1 MLERAGATGKLE
13 AGAREGRA
21 TIAIRE
27 GRVIAVDAPLV
38 AAPRLGRVLVQA
50 GIERD
55 AIERVASEQ
64 HGVKLGDA
72 VVRAGLVGQGA
83 VSHAI
88 RLQLRARVRAIARWP
103 AIELR
108 FEHSVEPRAH
118 AHAMPVRVGELMLGA
133 MREAI
138 ALHDA
143 SDVRAKLDSGP
154 LVLTSV
160 GLRLI
165 DGAPL
170 WPDEHAASA
179 LLRRGT
185 TCAALERA
193 GAATPRALRF
203 VLALRWLDGAAP
215 PPASA
220 SVALL
225 ARKVREV
232 RRGTSAHALL
242 DVPRGASPEET
253 RRAWKRLAGSL
264 HPDRFQSGG
273 PDAISRASEE
283 VASAINGAARRLR
296 ATR

>member
-1 MLERAGATGKLE
+1 MLERAGATGELE

-21 TIAIRE
+21 TIAIRD

-50 GIERD
+50 GLGHD
-55 AIERVASEQ
+55 ALERVAREQ
-64 HGVKLGDA
+64 HGAKLGDA
-72 VVRAGLVGQGA
+72 LVRAGIAGQGA

-88 RLQLRARVRAIARWP
+88 RLQLRARVRAIARWS

-108 FEHSVEPRAH
+108 FEHAADPRAH

-133 MREAI
+133 MREAV
-138 ALHDA
+138 ALHDPV
-143 SDVRAKLDSGP
+143 DVRTKLAAAP

-170 WPDEHAASA
+170 WPDEQAAA
-179 LLRRGT
+179 VLLRRGA
-185 TCAALERA
+185 TCAELERA
-193 GAATPRALRF
+193 GAATPRALRL
-203 VLALRWLDGAAP
+203 VLALRWLEGAAP

-225 ARKVREV
+225 ARKVRQV
-232 RRGTSAHALL
+232 RRGISAEALL
-242 DVPRGASPEET
+242 DVPRGASAGET
-253 RRAWKRLAGSL
+253 HRAWKRLAGSL
-264 HPDRFQSGG
+264 HPDRFQGGG
-273 PDAISRASEE
+273 PEAIARVSEE
-283 VASAINGAARRLR
+283 VASALNGAARTLR
-296 ATR
+296 ARR